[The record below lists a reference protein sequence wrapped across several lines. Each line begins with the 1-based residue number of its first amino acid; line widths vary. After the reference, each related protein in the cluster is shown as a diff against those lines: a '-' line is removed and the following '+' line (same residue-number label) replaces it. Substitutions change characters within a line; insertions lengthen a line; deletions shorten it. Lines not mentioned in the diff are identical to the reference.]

1 MWSRLGRGRGKK
13 VGGGCGWMARVAFLG
28 DRLPSPPKF
37 QRSKVKKKR
46 QQQQLFWD
54 HSAPAVCDHIWL
66 NHLLTVRNN
75 NVTSSS
81 SSTTRHR
88 QWEEEEEAC
97 RHASFNEPLL
107 LSLSFPTSHSTD
119 LSLPLCVSL
128 SLPFKHTSHI
138 NASYRHQSIWV
149 WIEGIERTPPV
160 AKIEFTRFKSSNYEM
175 DDIKCLL
182 FFPTN

>member
-88 QWEEEEEAC
+88 QWEEEEEEAC

-107 LSLSFPTSHSTD
+107 LSLSFPTHSTD
-119 LSLPLCVSL
+119 LSLPLSLFIFAFQTHITHQCIISPSINL
-128 SLPFKHTSHI
+128 SLNWGNRTNS
-138 NASYRHQSIWV
+138 ASSKDRVYSFQIIKLRNGRHQM
-149 WIEGIERTPPV
+149 
-160 AKIEFTRFKSSNYEM
+160 SSFLSN
-175 DDIKCLL
+175 
-182 FFPTN
+182 